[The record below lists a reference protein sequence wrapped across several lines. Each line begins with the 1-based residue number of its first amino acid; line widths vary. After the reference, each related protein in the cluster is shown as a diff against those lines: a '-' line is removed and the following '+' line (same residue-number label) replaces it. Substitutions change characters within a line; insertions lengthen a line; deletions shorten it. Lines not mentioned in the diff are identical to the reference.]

1 MIESISNVALE
12 TSERQDHSG
21 LSTHWHGNATKRFRK
36 GLESMQAKID
46 GDRYR
51 VAGRKAISI
60 RLNFLV
66 PSALDTAVWMH
77 SARKFKMKE
86 ITAVFRDQWI
96 SLLIG

>member
-1 MIESISNVALE
+1 
-12 TSERQDHSG
+12 
-21 LSTHWHGNATKRFRK
+21 
-36 GLESMQAKID
+36 MQAKID

-51 VAGRKAISI
+51 VASRKTISI
-60 RLNFLV
+60 RLNILV
-66 PSALDTAVWMH
+66 PSALAAEVWMP